1 MTLQMSLESSGKS
14 SSLSPRSDEPLLK
27 ISDLRAGYGNILA
40 LKGVGLEVYPG
51 EIVSLIGA
59 NGAGKSTLMMT
70 IFGAISA
77 FSGSIIYDGHDITR
91 MPAHE
96 IAHLGLAQSPEGRR
110 IFPRM
115 TVHEN
120 LQMGALVTKFKF
132 FDE

>member
-14 SSLSPRSDEPLLK
+14 GPLSGRSDEPLLK

-77 FSGSIIYDGHDITR
+77 SGGSIIYDGRDITH

-120 LQMGALVTKFKF
+120 LQMGRFSHQI
-132 FDE
+132 